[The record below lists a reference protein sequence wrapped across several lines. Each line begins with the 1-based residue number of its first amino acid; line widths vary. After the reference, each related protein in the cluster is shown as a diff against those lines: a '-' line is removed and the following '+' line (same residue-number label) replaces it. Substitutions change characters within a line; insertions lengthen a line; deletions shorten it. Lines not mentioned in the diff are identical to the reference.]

1 MVPAPLPPAEAAA
14 QAGGEGRPLAQP
26 GECACLLPACVLT
39 ESTVHIRACYKRRRL
54 CACCVGML
62 CVLLWFAAGVGWGEE
77 ALSPQAAALLSAAF
91 GCVALPSFDHR
102 HLSF

>member
-26 GECACLLPACVLT
+26 GECSDLLPVCVVS
-39 ESTVHIRACYKRRRL
+39 STIDQSMVLRRL

-62 CVLLWFAAGVGWGEE
+62 CVLLWLQRALGGERRPCR
-77 ALSPQAAALLSAAF
+77 LRLPLCSAQ
-91 GCVALPSFDHR
+91 PS
-102 HLSF
+102 